1 MAPNQTRAEI
11 EAEIARLRICQMESS
26 VNAIEAGWRPEEL
39 VKHRKRAERITA
51 LRRQPAALD
60 ET

>member
-1 MAPNQTRAEI
+1 
-11 EAEIARLRICQMESS
+11 MESS

-51 LRRQPAALD
+51 LRRQLAALD